1 MHDIKFIESNL
12 EIFKE
17 NLSKR
22 GFDLSI
28 IDSVVTLNSERKD
41 LTTNVE
47 TAQAQVK
54 LKSKEVGG
62 LMKSGDKDAAEK
74 IKKEVSEIKL
84 SIDED
89 NKNLNEI
96 KTKLEYQLSTIPN
109 LISDDTPLG
118 ADESQNVE
126 IRKWGE
132 PRKFDFKIK
141 DHADLGEELGMLDFE
156 KAAELTGARFC
167 VYKADLARMERALA
181 NFMLD
186 FHIENGYEE
195 IIPPYIV
202 NEKTLYGT
210 GQLPKFSE
218 DLFKLTL
225 EDKNWYL
232 IPTSEVPVTN
242 LAANEIYS
250 EEQLP
255 LKFTAFTPC
264 FRSEAGSHGRDTR
277 GLIRVHQFNKV
288 EMVNITHPDESDA
301 TLAQMVKSAETI
313 LEKLKLPH
321 RTVRLCTGDMGFGSN
336 KTFDIEVWV
345 PSQETY
351 REISS
356 CSNCN
361 DFQARRAS
369 IRFKKQ
375 GEKPQ
380 FAHTLNGSGLAVGRT
395 VVAIL
400 ENYQNADGSIS
411 IPEVLRP
418 YMGGKE
424 IIVPKNK

>member
-1 MHDIKFIESNL
+1 MHDIKQIESNL
-12 EIFKE
+12 EDFKK
-17 NLSKR
+17 NLNKR
-22 GFDLSI
+22 GFDLSV
-28 IDSVVTLNSERKD
+28 IDSVVELNSQRKA

-54 LKSKEVGG
+54 AKSKEVGS
-62 LMKSGDKDAAEK
+62 LMKSGDKDGAEK
-74 IKKEVSEIKL
+74 IKAEVTNIKS

-89 NKNLNEI
+89 NTKLGEI
-96 KTKLEYQLSTIPN
+96 KSTLEYQLSTIPN
-109 LISDDTPLG
+109 LISDDTPIG
-118 ADESQNVE
+118 SDESANIEVN
-126 IRKWGE
+126 RWGK
-132 PRKFDFKIK
+132 PREFDFKVK

-186 FHIENGYEE
+186 FHLENGYEE
-195 IIPPYIV
+195 IIPPFIV

-210 GQLPKFSE
+210 GQLPKFGE

-232 IPTSEVPVTN
+232 IPTSEVPLTN
-242 LAANEIYS
+242 LAANEIYN

-255 LKFTAFTPC
+255 FKYTAFTPC

-288 EMVNITHPDESDA
+288 EMVNITHPDQSDK
-301 TLAQMVKSAETI
+301 TLDEMVKSAETI
-313 LEKLKLPH
+313 LEKLNLPF
-321 RTVRLCTGDMGFGSN
+321 RTVRLCTGDIGFGSN
-336 KTFDIEVWV
+336 KTFDLEVWV
-345 PSQETY
+345 PSQKTY

-356 CSNCN
+356 CSNCH

-395 VVAIL
+395 MVAIL
-400 ENYQNADGSIS
+400 ENFQNEDGSIT

-424 IIVPKNK
+424 KIVPKNK